1 MIPCAGSHFTGTNT
15 PSGARWPVGAPCRL
29 ARTDR
34 SRRQLRHRAV
44 LLAPA
49 LGEHDLIAVGIPDD
63 GQADLFRFGACND
76 LDPEFL
82 QAGDAFRNI
91 AFDQRHGR
99 SAGAILVLEDLHP
112 AALIKL
118 PLRYLVHRPR
128 VGLPTEQL
136 PVPDDRSA
144 ETLHGDSGK
153 RVFDR
158 HGDLQWRE
166 NAFSGIWFDQPT
178 RRPRASPA
186 SRNNPNLTRS
196 PRRRAAT
203 ATPARRGRAPW
214 RS

>member
-91 AFDQRHGR
+91 AFDERHRR
-99 SAGAILVLEDLHP
+99 SAGAPVGRDKRAEFAPPHSITSS
-112 AALIKL
+112 A
-118 PLRYLVHRPR
+118 R
-128 VGLPTEQL
+128 VSSVGGTSSL
-136 PVPDDRSA
+136 
-144 ETLHGDSGK
+144 
-153 RVFDR
+153 
-158 HGDLQWRE
+158 
-166 NAFSGIWFDQPT
+166 
-178 RRPRASPA
+178 RASAGLRLMNSSIFVDCWTGRLA
-186 SRNNPNLTRS
+186 SFS
-196 PRRRAAT
+196 PLSSR
-203 ATPARRGRAPW
+203 PV
-214 RS
+214 